1 MRMIQSSF
9 HKDNDQL
16 HLTQVTSHCW
26 RGSDLPQ
33 IKVVVSVKGKQGTAT
48 SYAWNGK
55 WEELLTE
62 RGEQML
68 TRYHQRPE
76 TAIAACDKNPVD
88 ARFTKIVDLLRE
100 GMINDA
106 HRIRGMSLAV
116 FDKYAG
122 EHYDS
127 EYETTRINF
136 MRNVRG
142 PKV

>member
-1 MRMIQSSF
+1 MKMIQHAF
-9 HKDNDQL
+9 HKENGQL

-26 RGSDLPQ
+26 KGRDLPQ
-33 IKVVVSVKGKQGTAT
+33 IKVVVTINSESKKSTAK
-48 SYAWNGK
+48 SYAWKGK

-68 TRYHQRPE
+68 TRYHHRPA
-76 TAIAACDKNPVD
+76 TALAACDKNPVD
-88 ARFTKIVDLLRE
+88 VRFTKIVDLLHE

-116 FDKYAG
+116 FDSYAG

-127 EYETTRINF
+127 LFETTRMNF
-136 MRNVRG
+136 IRNCPR
-142 PKV
+142 